1 MDGRGLGRVD
11 IESSK
16 DWTLVPGRE
25 GAAHSHTHPCT
36 PNKPS
41 ALQLEMSN
49 SGAVVTTSP
58 AELSGVTQRNVPVRS
73 GLRSE
78 T

>member
-41 ALQLEMSN
+41 ALQLAMSN
-49 SGAVVTTSP
+49 SGAVVTI
-58 AELSGVTQRNVPVRS
+58 
-73 GLRSE
+73 
-78 T
+78 